1 MSPKLKSSL
10 LLLLV
15 LGILFSIPVATKT
28 YYAHGALAA
37 FLTALTVVVSVYL
50 GPLCFVLTGFV
61 ESSFIRSVATTSD
74 LEMGFMFVAGLVFL
88 AAWWRAVRVV
98 DRPSFPYLSVTCW
111 SLISAYFWLSIVFNH
126 GG

>member
-1 MSPKLKSSL
+1 MNPKLKSSL

-37 FLTALTVVVSVYL
+37 FLTALAVVVSVYL
-50 GPLCFVLTGFV
+50 GPVCFVLTGFV
-61 ESSFIRSVATTSD
+61 ESSFIRSVATNSN
-74 LEMGFMFVAGLVFL
+74 LEMVFMFVAGLVFL
-88 AAWWRAVRVV
+88 AAWWRAIRVV

-111 SLISAYFWLSIVFNH
+111 SFISAYFWLSIVFNH